1 MDNLIFTKVWSAE
14 EQYGIVKVV
23 VQSKYV
29 KVNVD
34 YYMVYSDL
42 SIASAIL
49 LEYCSSFDKEKL
61 VIFDGLTG
69 AQPPLFSMK
78 ILPAHKTGRLK
89 IELDMEID
97 DNNERLHRCCFYI
110 ETELG
115 LLEQFAK
122 NILRI
127 EHEKDIQIS
136 LNPFQMDLDETRT
149 IYY

>member
-1 MDNLIFTKVWSAE
+1 MDNLTFTKIWKAE
-14 EQYGIVKVV
+14 EPYCELRVKG
-23 VQSKYV
+23 QSKYI
-29 KVNVD
+29 KVYQD
-34 YYMVYSDL
+34 CYMTYKELNKTSK
-42 SIASAIL
+42 AIQ
-49 LEYCSSFDKEKL
+49 EYCKTYNRELFF
-61 VIFDGLTG
+61 IFGELKG
-69 AQPPLFSMK
+69 NYPPAFSMR

-127 EHEKDIQIS
+127 EHEEEIEIS
-136 LNPFQMDLDETRT
+136 LNPFQIDFGEIRMV
-149 IYY
+149 YY